1 MTANLHR
8 FRFPCEVLSSAD
20 CCRAGVKSSSGHRGG
35 GEMAFICPQPPYLN
49 PVVPFSGIIQ
59 GSLQEG
65 LQITVNGAVLASS
78 GTRFAVNFQTGP
90 SDNDIAFHF
99 NPRFERG
106 GYLVCNTKQNGR
118 WGPEERKTPLPLQR
132 GSPFE
137 LSVLVQSSHFQVT
150 VNGSLFV
157 QYSHRV
163 PFHRVDT
170 LSVTGIVQL
179 SSISFQNTR
188 AAPVQPAFST
198 MHFSQAA
205 RFPHK
210 PKGRKPQERV
220 NHTVLSAPQHMCP
233 NPAVP
238 PPAYPN
244 PAYPLPFFTGIPG
257 GLYPSKSIIVF
268 GTVLPSAQRFH
279 INLRSGSD
287 IAFHLNP
294 RFDENA
300 VVRNTQVNG
309 SWGSEER
316 SLSGKMPFTR
326 GQSFSV
332 WIQCEGHCLRVAVNG
347 GHLCEYHHRLRDL
360 PAINNLEVAG
370 DIHLTH
376 VRT

>member
-210 PKGRKPQERV
+210 PKGRKPQLVVFTFVRAGYNAGFFPPEGKSQPHRVERPSTYV
-220 NHTVLSAPQHMCP
+220 PESCSPTSGISQPSLPAAFLHRHPWW
-233 NPAVP
+233 AVP
-238 PPAYPN
+238 LQEHHCVWHRPAQCSEVPHQ
-244 PAYPLPFFTGIPG
+244 PALW
-257 GLYPSKSIIVF
+257 
-268 GTVLPSAQRFH
+268 
-279 INLRSGSD
+279 
-287 IAFHLNP
+287 
-294 RFDENA
+294 E
-300 VVRNTQVNG
+300 
-309 SWGSEER
+309 
-316 SLSGKMPFTR
+316 
-326 GQSFSV
+326 
-332 WIQCEGHCLRVAVNG
+332 
-347 GHLCEYHHRLRDL
+347 
-360 PAINNLEVAG
+360 
-370 DIHLTH
+370 
-376 VRT
+376 